1 MRFAQLTDTDGLS
14 RLAVLR
20 DQRALVLCEL
30 DPALPRTLQ
39 ALIDTDALD
48 AVRAAVASA
57 AGEVWLPLSDFGR
70 AIVLTPPKIMAIG
83 VNYRDHATEQA
94 AIPPETPIVFALW
107 SNSLSCH
114 DDTVTW
120 DGAQTS
126 QVDFEVEL
134 GVVLG
139 RDARD
144 VAVENALDY
153 VFGYTVVNDIS
164 ARDLQFLDL
173 QWSRSKSLDGFTPVG
188 PVVVTADEIP
198 DPQGLTLWCD
208 VDGERLQ
215 YVSTR
220 DMHRSVAALIAY
232 LSRGLTL
239 EAGTLISTGTPG
251 GVGYFREPQVFLGD
265 GSTVTVGVEGIGELT
280 THCRVR
286 PAGR

>member
-1 MRFAQLTDTDGLS
+1 MRLAQLMDRQGRS

-20 DQRALVLCEL
+20 DARALVLAEL
-30 DPALPRTLQ
+30 DPALPTTLQ
-39 ALIDTDALD
+39 MLIDADAL
-48 AVRAAVASA
+48 ATVAAAAAA
-57 AGEVWLPLSDFGR
+57 AGEAWHPLSDFGR
-70 AIVLTPPKIMAIG
+70 AILITPPKIMAIG
-83 VNYRDHATEQA
+83 VNYVEHATEQA
-94 AIPPETPIVFALW
+94 VVPPQIPIVFALW
-107 SNSLSCH
+107 SNSLSSH

-144 VAVENALDY
+144 VAVQDALDY
-153 VFGYTVVNDIS
+153 VFGYTVVNDMS
-164 ARDLQFLDL
+164 ARDLQFADQ

-198 DPQGLTLWCD
+198 DPQALTLWCD

-215 YVSTR
+215 LASTA
-220 DMHRSVAALIAY
+220 DMHRSVATLIAY

-265 GSTVTVGVEGIGELT
+265 GSKVTVGIEGIGELT

-286 PAGR
+286 PVSR

>member
-1 MRFAQLTDTDGLS
+1 
-14 RLAVLR
+14 
-20 DQRALVLCEL
+20 
-30 DPALPRTLQ
+30 
-39 ALIDTDALD
+39 
-48 AVRAAVASA
+48 
-57 AGEVWLPLSDFGR
+57 
-70 AIVLTPPKIMAIG
+70 MAIG

-164 ARDLQFLDL
+164 ARDLQFLDQ

-215 YVSTR
+215 HARHASQCRCAYRLPVAQAHLGGRHADLHR
-220 DMHRSVAALIAY
+220 DSWRRRI
-232 LSRGLTL
+232 LS
-239 EAGTLISTGTPG
+239 
-251 GVGYFREPQVFLGD
+251 
-265 GSTVTVGVEGIGELT
+265 
-280 THCRVR
+280 
-286 PAGR
+286 